1 MAELIAKYRQEVREY
16 STVCGTGPAW
26 RWPGMALAQ
35 VRERKGKKEPLLDQ
49 AFRGKQDFTGM
60 KY

>member
-1 MAELIAKYRQEVREY
+1 MIYSSPRSAPKHAKWH
-16 STVCGTGPAW
+16 GTGPTW
-26 RWPGMALAQ
+26 HWPGMALAQ